1 MLPAE
6 RVNAAG
12 ERFEERYGFLRKPGY
27 VRFRCS
33 APVAGF
39 TELSVRADELTGP
52 PPGTRRAFI
61 IENEI
66 TYLAFPLP
74 AESIVIYG
82 SGYAAG
88 QLGPLAWLADLDLT
102 YWGDID
108 THGLAILSRLRHRF
122 PHARSILMDEATL
135 LAHRSQ
141 WGTEPDPTS
150 TPPYSPHGSR
160 AIPLPVPPKR
170 QVRRAPPARAGVHQ
184 LRLRRRRTVISN
196 GNFER
201 GACTSPERICGST
214 AASGRATNRSRI
226 SEEPDSTRISG
237 RFARPL
243 NQPPGLQGL
252 QARQRGR
259 PAQPDKFRDIP
270 GAQGTVRGPHRVE
283 HGLAHRRQAG
293 KDARVKARDVS
304 ENQAHASAGLL
315 VHRIREP
322 YALHLFE
329 DALDSL
335 AKLLADTQ
343 IGAHARYPGIPGE
356 PADLQGPGRIS
367 QARKTTGL
375 SISTLFG

>member
-150 TPPYSPHGSR
+150 TPLTRLTEAEQSLYQSLQSGKFGER
-160 AIPLPVPPKR
+160 
-170 QVRRAPPARAGVHQ
+170 
-184 LRLRRRRTVISN
+184 LRLEQEFIS
-196 GNFER
+196 FD
-201 GACTSPERICGST
+201 SVV
-214 AASGRATNRSRI
+214 AAR
-226 SEEPDSTRISG
+226 
-237 RFARPL
+237 
-243 NQPPGLQGL
+243 
-252 QARQRGR
+252 
-259 PAQPDKFRDIP
+259 
-270 GAQGTVRGPHRVE
+270 
-283 HGLAHRRQAG
+283 
-293 KDARVKARDVS
+293 
-304 ENQAHASAGLL
+304 
-315 VHRIREP
+315 
-322 YALHLFE
+322 
-329 DALDSL
+329 
-335 AKLLADTQ
+335 
-343 IGAHARYPGIPGE
+343 
-356 PADLQGPGRIS
+356 
-367 QARKTTGL
+367 
-375 SISTLFG
+375 